1 MDPFL
6 TGTLPKL
13 GLDVKFGKWN
23 EWNPFGWGMD
33 IDCDFEGFQF
43 TQGKKQ
49 FKTYFTAGQMDL
61 WDDAMGG
68 TRNKEKVT
76 SLRFFYPFDAKSSTR
91 KRRSRTP
98 ARMTSSQIIVMS
110 RRCRGR
116 PSQTGA
122 G

>member
-1 MDPFL
+1 M
-6 TGTLPKL
+6 TGRLPQL

-23 EWNPFGWGMD
+23 EWNPYGWGMD
-33 IDCDFEGFQF
+33 IDCDFSGFQL

-49 FKTYFTAGQMDL
+49 FKTFFT
-61 WDDAMGG
+61 
-68 TRNKEKVT
+68 
-76 SLRFFYPFDAKSSTR
+76 RFFYPFDAKSSTR
-91 KRRSRTP
+91 KRSSRTP